1 MKGDRSRP
9 AARRGPK
16 WLRKLKKIDTGEVAA
31 KAADLTIDTISVSV
45 SAVFKVFGTILLVL
59 AISGLI
65 FGCIFAYYVKSCL
78 SSTLDISLEDYQ
90 LSESSTI
97 WYADADG
104 GWKELTTLTGTQK
117 RVWVDYDKIPWYM
130 EKALVAIEDKRFYD
144 HKGVDWYRTAG
155 AFVEMFTHSGD
166 TMGGSTITQQLIKN
180 LTGKNEVTV
189 QRKLAEIFSALELE
203 KKYDK
208 REIIEWYL
216 NAVYF
221 GEGCWGVQTA
231 AQTYF
236 GKNVSDL
243 SLAECAA
250 IVGITNKPTQY
261 DPFYD
266 LHANKRRQETILHE
280 MYEQNYISYAEY
292 KAAVDEPLNFVYREN
307 TTYTQE
313 IYSYYEEV
321 VIADVIE
328 DLMTQKGISKE
339 AARHLVYNGGY
350 QIFCCIDPQ
359 IQAYI
364 DEIYCNID
372 NIPRTYGT
380 DKQLQSAI
388 VIMDPYTGEIKGLS
402 GGVGEKTQNFPLNRA
417 TGSQRPPGSSIKP
430 IAVYGPAVELLGL
443 TPNTLVNDSPDMY
456 LSGTSWYPHN
466 DSWENYGIIT
476 IFEALQYSLN
486 TVSAQIVDKLGP
498 ETCYNFLRERLGVT
512 SLVPDDASYAP
523 MALGQLTNG
532 ITVREM
538 AQAYSAF
545 VNDGVFTYSRTYTRI
560 TDSNG
565 NIVIDNTPKTIVAFR
580 PNSAYV
586 MTYMMQNAVESGTGS
601 GAYLGIMPVAG
612 KTGTSGENKDRW
624 FVGCTPYYVAAVWT
638 GYDIPETINVW
649 GNPAASIWRS
659 VMYRIH
665 TGLEYRTF
673 NWPYIGG
680 DTFLFGDL
688 REELEEQERAEEEA
702 RRAEEEAE
710 QGEEEAEQGE
720 EENVE

>member
-1 MKGDRSRP
+1 MEKN
-9 AARRGPK
+9 K
-16 WLRKLKKIDTGEVAA
+16 KNRKISFKALLGKIKRIDTGEVASR
-31 KAADLTIDTISVSV
+31 AADLTIDAVSV
-45 SAVFKVFGTILLVL
+45 TLSSILKLFGSVLLIFAL
-59 AISGLI
+59 TGLI
-65 FGCIFAYYVKSCL
+65 FSCIFAYYVKSCL
-78 SSTLDISLEDYQ
+78 SSSLDISLEDYQ

-97 WYADADG
+97 WYTDATG
-104 GWKELTTLTGTQK
+104 GWKELVTLTGKEK
-117 RVWVDYDKIPWYM
+117 RIWVDYDKIPWYM
-130 EKALVAIEDKRFYD
+130 EKALVAIEDKRFYE

-155 AFVEMFTHSGD
+155 AFVQMFARMSD
-166 TMGGSTITQQLIKN
+166 TYGGSTITQQLIKN

-189 QRKLAEIFSALELE
+189 QRKLAEIFGALELE

-231 AQTYF
+231 AQID
-236 GKNVSDL
+236 K
-243 SLAECAA
+243 
-250 IVGITNKPTQY
+250 Q
-261 DPFYD
+261 
-266 LHANKRRQETILHE
+266 RQTTILHE
-280 MYEQNYISYAEY
+280 MYEQGFIDY
-292 KAAVDEPLNFVYREN
+292 KTYKDAVAEPLNFVYREN
-307 TTYTQE
+307 TTYTQD
-313 IYSYYEEV
+313 IYTYYEEV
-321 VIADVIE
+321 VIADVTE
-328 DLMTQKGISKE
+328 DLMEQKGISKE

-350 QIFCCIDPQ
+350 QIFCCLDET
-359 IQAYI
+359 IQSY
-364 DEIYCNID
+364 ID
-372 NIPRTYGT
+372 NIYENIENIPQTYGT

-443 TPNTLVNDSPDMY
+443 TPNTLVNDSDDMY

-466 DSWENYGIIT
+466 DSWENYGIVT
-476 IFEALQYSLN
+476 IYDALTLSLN

-545 VNDGVFTYSRTYTRI
+545 VNDGIFTYSRTYTRI

-565 NIVIDNTPKTIVAFR
+565 NIVIDNTPRTVVAFR
-580 PNSAYV
+580 PNTAYT
-586 MTYMMQNAVESGTGS
+586 MTYMMQNAVESGTG
-601 GAYLGIMPVAG
+601 GAAYLGIMPVAG

-649 GNPAASIWRS
+649 SNPAARIWRD
-659 VMYRIH
+659 VMYRVH

-680 DTFLFGDL
+680 DSYLFGDL
-688 REELEEQERAEEEA
+688 HEELEEQIREDEEAARAEEEA
-702 RRAEEEAE
+702 AAVGAEGA
-710 QGEEEAEQGE
+710 A
-720 EENVE
+720 